1 MSRNREQKKAEKAK
15 TGPTRLDNVLIALKH
30 DKVAIVS
37 LTMLAIILILSLIA
51 PLLPMDPNATNIAH
65 MLQGPSA
72 EHWFGTDEVGRD
84 YLARVIYG
92 GRVSLLVGFLAMLT
106 SVVIGVV
113 VGTLAG
119 YCGGIIDMVLMRI
132 VDIMS
137 SIPWMI
143 LVTVI
148 SIFLRPGLRSI
159 IIVIGFFTWM
169 EIARLVR
176 AETLSIKEREFVMY
190 ARFAGVPIWKIIAKH
205 VIPSVFPTIIIA
217 ATSGIANAIMTES
230 SLSFLG
236 IGIQQPMSSWG
247 SLLQSAQ
254 GTMQNAFYMA
264 VIPGLLIVITIFAFN
279 KLGNLLRIF
288 VEPRVMAGEKE

>member
-1 MSRNREQKKAEKAK
+1 MAMEKKNQKRRI
-15 TGPTRLDNVLIALKH
+15 GNVISALKH
-30 DKVAIVS
+30 DKLAMVS
-37 LTMLAIILILSLIA
+37 LVFLGAIIILSLIA
-51 PLLPMDPNATNIAH
+51 PLLPLNPTATDVRN
-65 MLQGPSA
+65 MLQPPSLV
-72 EHWFGTDEVGRD
+72 HPFGTDEVGRD

-92 GRVSLLVGFLAMLT
+92 GRVSLLVGVLAMVT
-106 SVVIGVV
+106 CVCVGVV
-113 VGTLAG
+113 VGTISG
-119 YCGGIIDMVLMRI
+119 YFGGWIDNFLMRV

-148 SIFLRPGLRSI
+148 SLFLKRGLKSI

-176 AETLSIKEREFVMY
+176 AETLSLKEREYVLYAKFV
-190 ARFAGVPIWKIIAKH
+190 GVPGHLIILRH
-205 VIPSVFPTIIIA
+205 IIPAVLPTIIIA
-217 ATSGIANAIMTES
+217 SSTGIANAIMTES

-236 IGIQQPMSSWG
+236 LGIQQPMSSWG

-254 GTMQNAFYMA
+254 GNMQNAIYMA
-264 VIPGLLIVITIFAFN
+264 ILPGLLIVLTIFAFN

-288 VEPRVMAGEKE
+288 VEPRTMAGEKD

>member
-1 MSRNREQKKAEKAK
+1 MKKEQNNSKKRRME
-15 TGPTRLDNVLIALKH
+15 RVISALKK

-37 LTMLAIILILSLIA
+37 LIFLAFIIIISLIA
-51 PLLPMDPNATNIAH
+51 PLLPMDPNKTDAMN
-65 MLQGPSA
+65 MLTPPSGD
-72 EHWFGTDEVGRD
+72 HWFGTDEVGRD

-92 GRVSLLVGFLAMLT
+92 GRVSLLVGVLAMLA
-106 SVVIGVV
+106 SVFIGVT
-113 VGTLAG
+113 VGTISG
-119 YCGGIIDMVLMRI
+119 YCGGIVDMILMRI

-148 SIFLRPGLRSI
+148 SIFLNPGLKSI
-159 IIVIGFFTWM
+159 IIVIGCFTWM

-176 AETLSIKEREFVMY
+176 AETLSIKEREYVMY
-190 ARFAGVPIWKIIAKH
+190 AKFVGTPFWKVILMHI
-205 VIPSVFPTIIIA
+205 IPSVFPTIIIA
-217 ATSGIANAIMTES
+217 ATTSIAGAIMTES

-254 GTMQNAFYMA
+254 TNLQNALYMA
-264 VIPGLLIVITIFAFN
+264 FIPGLLIVCTIFAFN
-279 KLGNLLRIF
+279 KLGNLLRIY
-288 VEPRVMAGEKE
+288 VEPRVTSGEKE

>member
-1 MSRNREQKKAEKAK
+1 MSRKSEQKRADKRK
-15 TGPTRLDNVLIALKH
+15 TGPTRLDHVWNALKH

-37 LTMLAIILILSLIA
+37 LFLLSAIILLSLIA
-51 PLLPMDPNATNIAH
+51 PLLPMNPNATNISQ

-106 SVVIGVV
+106 SVTIGVV
-113 VGTLAG
+113 VGTVAG
-119 YCGGIIDMVLMRI
+119 YCGGIVDMLLMRI

-169 EIARLVR
+169 EVARLVR

-190 ARFAGVPIWKIIAKH
+190 AQFAGVPIWRIIAKH

-254 GTMQNAFYMA
+254 ATMQNAFYMA

-288 VEPRVMAGEKE
+288 VEPRVMSGEKE

>member
-1 MSRNREQKKAEKAK
+1 MRYMKKNRQK
-15 TGPTRLDNVLIALKH
+15 TGSARIDNVLLALKH
-30 DKVAIVS
+30 DKIAIAA
-37 LTMLAIILILSLIA
+37 LFFLLFIIVLSLIA
-51 PLLPMDPNATNIAH
+51 PLLPMDPNSTSIAE
-65 MLQGPSA
+65 MFQAPSA
-72 EHWFGTDEVGRD
+72 SHWFGTDEVGRD

-106 SVVIGVV
+106 SLTVGTI
-113 VGTLAG
+113 VGTLSG
-119 YCGGIIDMVLMRI
+119 YCGGIVDMVLMRI
-132 VDIMS
+132 VDIMA

-176 AETLSIKEREFVMY
+176 AETLTIKEREFVVY
-190 ARFAGVPIWKIIAKH
+190 ARFVGIPMWKIILKH

-217 ATSGIANAIMTES
+217 ATTSIAGAIMTES

-247 SLLQSAQ
+247 SLLQGAQ
-254 GTMQNAFYMA
+254 GSMQNAFYMA
-264 VIPGLLIVITIFAFN
+264 VIPGVLIILTIFSFN

-288 VEPRVMAGEKE
+288 VEPRIMAGEKE